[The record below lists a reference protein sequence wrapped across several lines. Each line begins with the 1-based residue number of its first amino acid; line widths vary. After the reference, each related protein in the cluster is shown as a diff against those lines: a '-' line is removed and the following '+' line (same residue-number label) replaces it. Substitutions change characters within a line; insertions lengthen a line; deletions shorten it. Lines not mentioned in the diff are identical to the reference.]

1 MAARNRRRYLTE
13 INTTPFVD
21 VMLVLLVF
29 VMVGAAIKGQGVN
42 VDLPRTRTVE
52 SLPKGSGHFVLTM
65 DAEGRLFL
73 DQDEVP
79 REHLREYLVQRVL
92 KQDKALFL
100 RADKTVPYG
109 DVVRVMAE
117 IREAGVPRMGIVA
130 EPEDQSPDGPA
141 LPALGG
147 E

>member
-1 MAARNRRRYLTE
+1 MTTRGRRRFLAE

-21 VMLVLLVF
+21 VMLVLLVI
-29 VMVGAAIKGQGVN
+29 VMVGTAVKGKGVE

-52 SLPKGSGHFVLTM
+52 TLPKGSGHFVLSM

-73 DQDEVP
+73 DTEEVD
-79 REHLREYLVQRVL
+79 RAHLKEYMIQRVI

-109 DVVRVMAE
+109 EVVRVMAE
-117 IREAGVPRMGIVA
+117 IREAGVPHIGIVA
-130 EPEDQSPDGPA
+130 EPEDQGA
-141 LPALGG
+141 AEGN
-147 E
+147 

>member
-1 MAARNRRRYLTE
+1 MAQRSRRRYLTE

-29 VMVGAAIKGQGVN
+29 VMVGAAVKGEGVQ

-65 DAEGRLFL
+65 DADARLFL
-73 DQDEVP
+73 DQEEVP
-79 REHLREYLVQRVL
+79 RDHLREYMIQRVL

-100 RADKTVPYG
+100 RADQSVPYG

-117 IREAGVPRMGIVA
+117 IREAGVPHIGIVA
-130 EPEDQSPDGPA
+130 EEEDGANPA
-141 LPALGG
+141 QDIGRSG